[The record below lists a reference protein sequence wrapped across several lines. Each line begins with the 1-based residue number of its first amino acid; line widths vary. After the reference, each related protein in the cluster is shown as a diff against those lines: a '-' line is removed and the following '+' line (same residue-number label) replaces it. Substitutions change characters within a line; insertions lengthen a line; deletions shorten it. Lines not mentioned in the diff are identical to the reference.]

1 MECLDEPEKA
11 VISGALELLREHDPD
26 AARAL
31 EADLSRLNGMAAVA
45 NGFPSMLADVSSPK
59 TKGPRSLVSTLC
71 QVDSGMSSFS
81 LPIRAVMGDAF
92 LVAKAQF
99 FQAFRDQL
107 RTHLKVAP
115 EGLVEAADREVAQT
129 IHTMLLAELLW
140 DLVRN
145 RNLSLN
151 VRQRAATE
159 LVRLWESPDRLE
171 VDDFFPLLEAVWRAR
186 NQVNVVY
193 GTLAGVSELFQ
204 LSRGNCP
211 PMFVS
216 FFTRSEVSRDEED
229 AFQEFLF
236 GLPQEELRRL
246 HDAMADQ
253 GLEVIDAKFAESTLQ
268 TGSSLKEKTP
278 EGLYASYRRR
288 QSASQLR
295 RLTSSPG
302 PQNTAES
309 YLILHVLSQRKDEGG
324 GDLPA

>member
-1 MECLDEPEKA
+1 MDCLDEPETA
-11 VISGALELLREHDPD
+11 VIDATLELLRAHDPD

-31 EADLSRLNGMAAVA
+31 EGDLQRLAGMASVA
-45 NGFPSMLADVSSPK
+45 NGFPSMLGDPRTTTRGV
-59 TKGPRSLVSTLC
+59 RSLVSTLC

-92 LVAKAQF
+92 LVAKAQL

-107 RTHLKVAP
+107 HLHAHLAP
-115 EGLVEAADREVAQT
+115 RGLTESADREVAQT
-129 IHTMLLAELLW
+129 IYTMLLAELLW

-145 RNLSLN
+145 RGLELD

-171 VDDFFPLLEAVWRAR
+171 VDDFFPVLEAVWRAR
-186 NQVNVVY
+186 NRVNVVY

-204 LSRGNCP
+204 LVREECP

-216 FFTRSEVSRDEED
+216 FFTRGEVSTGEEG

-236 GLPQEELRRL
+236 GLPQEELKRL
-246 HDAMADQ
+246 HDAMADK
-253 GLEVIDAKFAESTLQ
+253 GLDVIDRKFAEATLQ
-268 TGSSLKEKTP
+268 STASQKERTP
-278 EGLYASYRRR
+278 EALYASYRRR

-295 RLTSSPG
+295 RLTGAPG
-302 PQNTAES
+302 PQNTAET
-309 YLILHVLSQRKDEGG
+309 YLILHLLSHPQESRSS
-324 GDLPA
+324 

>member
-11 VISGALELLREHDPD
+11 LVEATLDVLRAEDPD

-31 EADLSRLNGMAAVA
+31 EGDLQRLAGMASVA
-45 NGFPSMLADVSSPK
+45 NGFPSMLGDPRTTSRGA
-59 TKGPRSLVSTLC
+59 RSLVSTLC

-92 LVAKAQF
+92 LVAKAQL

-107 RTHLKVAP
+107 RLHEVAAP
-115 EGLVEAADREVAQT
+115 RALVEAADHEVAQT
-129 IHTMLLAELLW
+129 IYTMLLCQLLW

-145 RNLSLN
+145 RGLQLE

-159 LVRLWESPDRLE
+159 LVRLWESPDKLE
-171 VDDFFPLLEAVWRAR
+171 VDDFFPVLESVWRAR
-186 NQVNVVY
+186 NRVTVVY

-204 LSRGNCP
+204 LVREECP

-216 FFTRSEVSRDEED
+216 FLTRDDISPEEEG

-246 HDAMADQ
+246 HDAMADK
-253 GLEVIDAKFAESTLQ
+253 GLNVIDKKFAAETLQ
-268 TGSSLKEKTP
+268 GSASLQEKTP
-278 EGLYASYRRR
+278 EALYASYRRR

-295 RLTSSPG
+295 RLTGAPG
-302 PQNTAES
+302 PQNTAET
-309 YLILHVLSQRKDEGG
+309 YLILHLLEHPQESR
-324 GDLPA
+324 AAS